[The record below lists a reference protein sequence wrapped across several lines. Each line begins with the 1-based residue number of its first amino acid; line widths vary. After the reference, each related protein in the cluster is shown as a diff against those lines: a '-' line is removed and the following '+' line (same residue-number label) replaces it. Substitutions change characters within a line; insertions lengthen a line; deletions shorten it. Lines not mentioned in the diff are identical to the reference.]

1 MLNVIEMARNVVPT
15 GDYAADC
22 ALGRQLAR
30 DVLEVTTADD
40 DAHDAFPP
48 RFARIVAEVVE
59 RGTWGP
65 VEIGFFTAMGGHA
78 RH

>member
-1 MLNVIEMARNVVPT
+1 MVVPT

-30 DVLEVTTADD
+30 DVLEATAADD
-40 DAHDAFPP
+40 AAHDAFPP
-48 RFARIVAEVVE
+48 RFARIVADIVE

-65 VEIGFFTAMGGHA
+65 VEIGFFTGIGIYA